1 MTRKFQI
8 CLARIDRLDPWLGP
22 DRKGTSDCAEEVT
35 LSRKGAKSRT
45 GVPGLRSTRTN
56 ASTRVGRSRASRAEL
71 EKKLA
76 EALEQQTATSEV
88 LQVIS
93 SSPGELEPVFQTML
107 ANATRICEAKF
118 GSMYRYAD
126 LVATLGAP
134 LALADFLRRRGPFAP
149 QGSIALH
156 RLVQTKKVVHTIDQ
170 MIEHHQ
176 APSARLGGARSHIA
190 VPMLKNNELVGAIT
204 IYRTE
209 VRPFTDKQIALV
221 LNFAAQAVIAI
232 ENTRLLNE
240 LRQRTDD
247 LSEALEQ
254 QTATSEVLRVISS
267 SPGELEPVF
276 ETVLANAVQICGAKF
291 GVTSLREGGVFRVI
305 ATHGAPSAFV
315 EQRRQ
320 EPLIRP
326 TPGHNLER
334 MMRTNDV
341 VHVPDILADPDL
353 APTLAKFGGAKALV
367 NVPLRKD
374 GDLIGSIVIFRQE
387 AGPFTDKQIEL
398 VKNFAAQAVIAIENT
413 RLLNELRE
421 LLAQQTATADVL
433 KVISRSTFDLQG
445 VLNTL
450 VDSAALLCRADI
462 AVIRLAKNGAY
473 HHLAS
478 RGFTPEQKDYMKRH
492 PWKPDRGS
500 IGGRAVLEG
509 KAVQTAD
516 AKADREFTLVAG
528 DAFQKLRTT
537 LGVPLVREGLSIGAL
552 ILARNVVEPF
562 TDKQIELATTFAD
575 QAVIAIENV
584 RLFDEVQAR
593 TREVTEALE
602 QQTATSEV
610 LHVISSSPGELEPVF
625 QAMLEN
631 ATRICEAKFGNMYLR
646 DGEVFRLA
654 AAHNTPSVLVE
665 ERKRAPLRP
674 AGLLGRMVETKQV
687 VHVVDLAAH
696 QTYLD
701 GEAGAVRRRR
711 PPAISLPVTA
721 ITKCRLWVTPVN
733 RFTAAARALRQ
744 CDRTSVDGPR

>member
-1 MTRKFQI
+1 M
-8 CLARIDRLDPWLGP
+8 
-22 DRKGTSDCAEEVT
+22 
-35 LSRKGAKSRT
+35 SRKGAKSQTGSRT
-45 GVPGLRSTRTN
+45 LRSTGTKEGK
-56 ASTRVGRSRASRAEL
+56 RVGRIREPRADFEQQLAACRREL
-71 EKKLA
+71 VEAREQLA
-76 EALEQQTATSEV
+76 EALEQQTGTSEV
-88 LQVIS
+88 LRVIS
-93 SSPGELEPVFQTML
+93 SSPGELEPVFQSML
-107 ANATRICEAKF
+107 EKAVRICGAKF
-118 GSMYRYAD
+118 GTLMLRERDVFRIVALHGASPEYAEYRQRQPFLPAHRG
-126 LVATLGAP
+126 T
-134 LALADFLRRRGPFAP
+134 ALARVAA
-149 QGSIALH
+149 SK
-156 RLVQTKKVVHTIDQ
+156 RLVQIAD
-170 MIEHHQ
+170 IQ
-176 APSARLGGARSHIA
+176 AEAAYTGNPSTAALVNLIGARTLLT
-190 VPMLKNNELVGAIT
+190 VPMLKANELIGAIS
-204 IYRTE
+204 IYRQE
-209 VRPFTDKQIALV
+209 VRPFTDKQIELV
-221 LNFAAQAVIAI
+221 QNFATQAVIAI

-341 VHVPDILADPDL
+341 VHVPDILADPNS

-528 DAFQKLRTT
+528 DAFQKLRTNSWGAAGPRRT
-537 LGVPLVREGLSIGAL
+537 FHRRAHLGA
-552 ILARNVVEPF
+552 
-562 TDKQIELATTFAD
+562 
-575 QAVIAIENV
+575 
-584 RLFDEVQAR
+584 
-593 TREVTEALE
+593 
-602 QQTATSEV
+602 
-610 LHVISSSPGELEPVF
+610 
-625 QAMLEN
+625 
-631 ATRICEAKFGNMYLR
+631 
-646 DGEVFRLA
+646 
-654 AAHNTPSVLVE
+654 
-665 ERKRAPLRP
+665 
-674 AGLLGRMVETKQV
+674 
-687 VHVVDLAAH
+687 
-696 QTYLD
+696 
-701 GEAGAVRRRR
+701 
-711 PPAISLPVTA
+711 
-721 ITKCRLWVTPVN
+721 KCR
-733 RFTAAARALRQ
+733 
-744 CDRTSVDGPR
+744 RTIH